1 MATDILQTIKLE
13 ISKSFKLLPYERV
26 SLHKLLG
33 LKKSVA
39 GVKILINDIYKDP
52 LFRESAIVELKDCPG
67 EDVRIVFRSL
77 LSSDIT
83 LNEKYYLLDYFEKF
97 GNADDI
103 PFIMKFMGGYLDG
116 QNLQI
121 VYKSCRVLGTIGSV
135 SPQVGDFLKQL
146 ARNRETDARVRAA
159 AIISLSAFKEIA
171 HCEDLIK
178 EGDDD
183 IAWAVYKS
191 LSLLSERLHRDTE
204 SRRSEDDQIYT
215 YSPEEE
221 DKVMLDI
228 RVLLGRMTIHFDG
241 YNNRIKTEF
250 INAMLTSNHRE
261 LLIYVMKALTSED
274 MELVERIL
282 YLVYMNAGKLRDPDK
297 LFRNLLSLSVN
308 SSRQNEIIVEIFERY
323 FKGMP
328 ENRKNVLMRDKIYN
342 YMVVT
347 LDTFFE
353 TYRKEFMITSV
364 IEKDFPENFQQIRQ
378 YILEQYTPD
387 IKKRLLHYLKNED
400 RSSIHK
406 LLTEISADIPF
417 MNPDEVG
424 DFTLLLEIFYDA
436 DPKSRELS
444 AMRLEDINFEK
455 RYLRNRIV
463 RLCDIIGRLHI
474 TGAASSLVKIFNYVK
489 KYPDEAIF
497 DAVAMCLSVLNY
509 SYMIGELELMLAS
522 GEMRDHQ
529 HGILLLS
536 QFTEQRSL
544 NILLDYLKERAD
556 QGTDIMMDILEI
568 LLRRD
573 IHANISANQ
582 VLKTIIQVNKDSA
595 IVKLAVLCLGRC
607 GLDSDLEYLDSIFFR
622 FESNDIK
629 EAVVLAMGFIIS
641 SSTTYNK
648 RYVVGYLQEYL
659 KEPGIKIR
667 IYSCSLLI
675 SMGNRDAL
683 KSIRDMMIIKNKN
696 IQREILTIMSMQK
709 SVEFSYFLISLLKED
724 YTITSDIISALR
736 LLPDD
741 ELVEIDHFI
750 VNIFKKF
757 ESPDAELLEGSRTLK
772 MIDDERQVKSLE
784 TREVSVLVAE
794 IYDFRG
800 RLSRFGLTET
810 SIFTSDINELL
821 LGEIAVCKGVVN
833 SVGDGVIV
841 AYFSDPNL
849 ACQASL
855 RMQKNLQD
863 YNLMKVPGDR
873 VSLRTQISTEQ
884 RKLLK
889 GEFILL
895 PNGQDEAV
903 TSAWISGRIIL
914 DGKSRE
920 LVREHYHTESMPEVV
935 LRDFA
940 ILAEYFELLNPLN
953 FLATAGVV
961 LNKFIKEEDDRRRM
975 QQQLDEELM
984 KQRKSHRAPS
994 SVAYAQALDILGK
1007 TLKNDLNDI
1016 NKYLLKRSTDKELIN
1031 MVSKMLANSYK
1042 RFIVEAS
1049 KIIVE

>member
-13 ISKSFKLLPYERV
+13 ISKGFKLLPYERI

-39 GVKILINDIYKDP
+39 GVKILLNDIYKDP
-52 LFRESAIVELKDCPG
+52 LFRESAIFELRNCPG
-67 EDVRIVFRSL
+67 EDVRLAFRDL
-77 LSSDIT
+77 LEMEIPAG
-83 LNEKYYLLDYFEKF
+83 EKLYILDYFEKF
-97 GNADDI
+97 GKTDDI
-103 PFIMKFMGGYLDG
+103 PIIMKLLEKHLGDADHWIAF
-116 QNLQI
+116 
-121 VYKSCRVLGTIGSV
+121 KSCRVLGAIGAA
-135 SPQVGDFLKQL
+135 SPQVGDHLKQL
-146 ARNRETDARVRAA
+146 ARNRDRDVKLRSA
-159 AIISLSAFKEIA
+159 AIISLSAFKDIS
-171 HCEDLIK
+171 HCEELIK
-178 EGDDD
+178 EGEDD
-183 IAWAVYKS
+183 ITWAVYKS
-191 LSLLSERLHRDTE
+191 LALLSERLHRE
-204 SRRSEDDQIYT
+204 SEGRRSEDDQIYT

-228 RVLLGRMTIHFDG
+228 RVLLGRMTIQFDN
-241 YNNRIKTEF
+241 YNNRVKTEF

-261 LLIYVMKALTSED
+261 LLIYAMKALTSED

-282 YLVYMNAGKLRDPDK
+282 YLMYMNADKLRDPDK

-308 SSRQNEIIVEIFERY
+308 SERQNKIIVEIFERY
-323 FKGMP
+323 FRGMP

-353 TYRKEFMITSV
+353 TYRKDYMITSV
-364 IEKDFPENFQQIRQ
+364 IEKDYPENFQQMRQ
-378 YILEQYTPD
+378 YILENYTPD

-406 LLTEISADIPF
+406 LLTEVAEKIPF
-417 MNPDEVG
+417 MGPEEVE
-424 DFTLLLEIFYDA
+424 DFTLLLEIFYDL

-463 RLCDIIGRLHI
+463 RLCEIIGKLRI
-474 TGAASSLVKIFNYVK
+474 NGAASSLVKIFNYVK
-489 KYPDEAIF
+489 KYPDAAIF
-497 DAVAMCLSVLNY
+497 DAVTMCLSVLNY
-509 SYMIGELELMLAS
+509 SYMLGELELLLAS

-529 HGILLLS
+529 RGVLLLS
-536 QFTEQRSL
+536 QFSEQRSL

-556 QGTDIMMDILEI
+556 QGTDIIMEILEI

-573 IHANISANQ
+573 IHTNVTANQ
-582 VLKTIIQVNKDSA
+582 VLKTIIQVNKDPA
-595 IVKLAVLCLGRC
+595 IVKLAILCLGRC
-607 GLDSDLEYLDSIFFR
+607 GIDSDLEYLDAVFHR
-622 FESNDIK
+622 FETNEIK
-629 EAVVLAMGFIIS
+629 EAVVLAIGFIVAA
-641 SSTTYNK
+641 STTYNK
-648 RYVVGYLQEYL
+648 RYVIGYLQEYL

-675 SMGNRDAL
+675 SLGNRDAL
-683 KSIRDMMIIKNKN
+683 KSIRDMMIIKNKS
-696 IQREILTIMSMQK
+696 IQREILTIMTMQK
-709 SVEFSYFLISLLKED
+709 SPEFSYFLISLLKED
-724 YTITSDIISALR
+724 YTITSDILAALR

-772 MIDDERQVKSLE
+772 LMDDERQVKSLE
-784 TREVSVLVAE
+784 TRSVSVLVTE
-794 IYDFRG
+794 IFDFHG
-800 RLSRFGLTET
+800 RLERFSLAET
-810 SIFTSDINELL
+810 SILTTDINELL
-821 LGEIAVCKGVVN
+821 LGEIGVCKGVVN

-841 AYFSDPNL
+841 AYFTDPNL

-855 RMQKNLQD
+855 RMQKNLRD
-863 YNLMKVPGDR
+863 YNRMKLPEDR
-873 VSLRTQISTEQ
+873 LFLRSQIRTEQ

-889 GEFILL
+889 GEFIFL
-895 PNGQDEAV
+895 PNEKDAV
-903 TSAWISGRIIL
+903 VASTWLPDRIIL
-914 DGKSRE
+914 DGRSTE
-920 LVREHYHTESMPEVV
+920 LSREHYHVEPMPEVIF
-935 LRDFA
+935 RDFA
-940 ILAEYFELLNPLN
+940 LLTGYYELVSPVN

-961 LNKFIKEEDDRRRM
+961 LNKFMKEEEERRKM
-975 QQQLDEELM
+975 QQQLDEELL
-984 KQRKSHRAPS
+984 KQKKSHRSPT
-994 SVAYAQALDILGK
+994 SVAYAQALDGLGK
-1007 TLKNDLNDI
+1007 MLKNDLNEI
-1016 NKYLLKRSTDKELIN
+1016 NKYLLKRSTDKDLIN